1 MEGRFVTLFNALPAA
16 GFRSPFTKYL
26 VYYDGPVAEADL
38 CGQGASDATGFGL
51 AAMYVQACSGAPVSV
66 VAAHELLHTLGAVPR
81 GAPNRCPDPNGAHTC
96 DSMADLMH
104 PFLDT
109 SPLDAK
115 LLDPGRDD
123 YYGHSGTFTDSQDSP
138 WLVQLDRQQPF
149 TTTISGSRWSDG
161 RRARPRLRADLHD
174 HVERVDASHPESCSP
189 SRVEARSLGRRVH
202 RRLDLRCHGRP
213 PASRCRRSSLLSVFR
228 LSVAV
233 SGRGAVRSSRAGIT
247 CRPRCSAAFPSFAPV
262 GLDRDAGEGLAVPL
276 LERRVPRN
284 ETHVHGP
291 DDCCDERSSCLFT
304 RVVPRLTSS
313 RRSGS
318 VLRVEAKHDV
328 LVVGAGC
335 AGMRAAI
342 EAFDAGADVAMISKI
357 HPVRSH
363 SGAAEGGINAALG
376 NASEDDPEKHAFD
389 TVKGSDYL
397 GDQDAIEILC
407 QEAPDDVYQLEHWGA
422 VFSRTPDGRI
432 AQRPFGAAGEPRTAY
447 AADITG
453 HVLIHVLYEQVMKRD
468 IKTYE
473 EFFAW
478 KLVIDEDRCQGVISW
493 DLLDGGLKSIGAK
506 TVILATGGAGRLYTG
521 TTNAYACTGDG
532 MTMALRAGVALKDM
546 EMMQFHPTTLAPT
559 GVLITEGCRGE
570 GAYLLNAQSERFLI
584 RYAPNAMELASRDVI
599 SRAEQTEID
608 EGRGIDGNVMLD
620 LRHLGAERILERL
633 HGTRELSMTF
643 AGVDPIFEPIPVRPG
658 AHYHMGGVD
667 TDVWGRTSLE
677 GLYAAGEVACVS
689 VHGANRLGGNALMET
704 ITYGKRAGAHAADWA
719 LSNTTITVPPSVEED
734 AERELK
740 TLLDR
745 TDGERPWQIRDELA
759 ETMHVNF
766 GVFRREEQMLAQGDL
781 VQKLRERYER
791 VVVEDKGDVFNTDL
805 TQALEL
811 GFLLEL
817 AECMI
822 VSGLAR
828 KESRGAHAR
837 PYDYPDRDD
846 ESYLKH
852 TLVTWEDDAPKL
864 DWKPVTMT
872 KWEPEERKY

>member
-1 MEGRFVTLFNALPAA
+1 
-16 GFRSPFTKYL
+16 
-26 VYYDGPVAEADL
+26 
-38 CGQGASDATGFGL
+38 
-51 AAMYVQACSGAPVSV
+51 V
-66 VAAHELLHTLGAVPR
+66 V
-81 GAPNRCPDPNGAHTC
+81 
-96 DSMADLMH
+96 
-104 PFLDT
+104 
-109 SPLDAK
+109 
-115 LLDPGRDD
+115 
-123 YYGHSGTFTDSQDSP
+123 
-138 WLVQLDRQQPF
+138 
-149 TTTISGSRWSDG
+149 
-161 RRARPRLRADLHD
+161 
-174 HVERVDASHPESCSP
+174 
-189 SRVEARSLGRRVH
+189 
-202 RRLDLRCHGRP
+202 
-213 PASRCRRSSLLSVFR
+213 
-228 LSVAV
+228 
-233 SGRGAVRSSRAGIT
+233 
-247 CRPRCSAAFPSFAPV
+247 
-262 GLDRDAGEGLAVPL
+262 
-276 LERRVPRN
+276 
-284 ETHVHGP
+284 
-291 DDCCDERSSCLFT
+291 
-304 RVVPRLTSS
+304 
-313 RRSGS
+313 
-318 VLRVEAKHDV
+318 AKHDV
-328 LVVGAGC
+328 VVVGAGC

-342 EAFDAGADVAMISKI
+342 EAFDAGANVAMLSKI

-376 NASEDDPEKHAFD
+376 NASEDDPDKHAFD

-468 IKTYE
+468 IPTYE
-473 EFFAW
+473 EYFAW
-478 KLVIDEDRCQGVISW
+478 KLVVDDERCQGVIAW
-493 DLLDGGLKSIGAK
+493 NLLGGGLESIGAK

-532 MTMALRAGVALKDM
+532 MAMALRAGVALKDM

-570 GAYLLNAQSERFLI
+570 GAYLLNSQAERFLV

-608 EGRGIDGNVMLD
+608 EGRGLDGNVLLD

-643 AGVDPIFEPIPVRPG
+643 AGVDPIYEPIPVRPG

-667 TDVWGRTSLE
+667 TDVWGLTSLE
-677 GLYAAGEVACVS
+677 GLYAAGEAACVS

-704 ITYGKRAGAHAADWA
+704 ITYGKRVGRHASEWA
-719 LSNTTITVPPSVEED
+719 LANTTVEVPGSVEAD
-734 AERELK
+734 ADRELR

-745 TDGERPWQIRDELA
+745 TEGERPWQIRDELA
-759 ETMHVNF
+759 ETMHENF
-766 GVFRREEQMLAQGDL
+766 GVFRREDQMVEQGNI
-781 VQKLRERYER
+781 VRSLRERYER
-791 VVVEDKGDVFNTDL
+791 VVVEDKGAVFNSDL

-811 GFLLEL
+811 EFLLEL
-817 AECMI
+817 AECMV

-846 ESYLKH
+846 ENYLRH
-852 TLVTWEDDAPKL
+852 TLVTWKDGAPEL
-864 DWKPVTMT
+864 EWKPVTMT
-872 KWEPEERKY
+872 KWQPEERKY

>member
-1 MEGRFVTLFNALPAA
+1 M
-16 GFRSPFTKYL
+16 
-26 VYYDGPVAEADL
+26 
-38 CGQGASDATGFGL
+38 
-51 AAMYVQACSGAPVSV
+51 
-66 VAAHELLHTLGAVPR
+66 
-81 GAPNRCPDPNGAHTC
+81 
-96 DSMADLMH
+96 
-104 PFLDT
+104 
-109 SPLDAK
+109 
-115 LLDPGRDD
+115 
-123 YYGHSGTFTDSQDSP
+123 
-138 WLVQLDRQQPF
+138 
-149 TTTISGSRWSDG
+149 
-161 RRARPRLRADLHD
+161 
-174 HVERVDASHPESCSP
+174 
-189 SRVEARSLGRRVH
+189 
-202 RRLDLRCHGRP
+202 
-213 PASRCRRSSLLSVFR
+213 
-228 LSVAV
+228 
-233 SGRGAVRSSRAGIT
+233 
-247 CRPRCSAAFPSFAPV
+247 
-262 GLDRDAGEGLAVPL
+262 
-276 LERRVPRN
+276 
-284 ETHVHGP
+284 
-291 DDCCDERSSCLFT
+291 
-304 RVVPRLTSS
+304 
-313 RRSGS
+313 
-318 VLRVEAKHDV
+318 HDV
-328 LVVGAGC
+328 VVVGAGC

-342 EAFDAGADVAMISKI
+342 EAFDAGADVALLSKI

-407 QEAPDDVYQLEHWGA
+407 DEAPGDVYQLERWGA

-468 IKTYE
+468 IPTYE

-478 KLVIDEDRCQGVISW
+478 KLVVDDDRCQGVIAW
-493 DLLDGGLKSIGAK
+493 DLVSGGLQSIPAK

-532 MTMALRAGVALKDM
+532 MSLALRAGVALKDM

-570 GAYLLNAQSERFLI
+570 GAYLLNKDAERFLV

-608 EGRGIDGNVMLD
+608 EGRGLDGNVLLD

-643 AGVDPIFEPIPVRPG
+643 AGVDPIYEPIPVRPG
-658 AHYHMGGVD
+658 AHYHMGGID
-667 TDVWGRTSLE
+667 TDVWGQTTLE

-704 ITYGKRAGAHAADWA
+704 ITYGKRVGRRAAEWA
-719 LSNTTITVPPSVEED
+719 QTHTTVAVPESLEV
-734 AERELK
+734 ASERELR

-745 TDGERPWQIRDELA
+745 TEGERPWRIRDELA
-759 ETMHVNF
+759 ETMHENF
-766 GVFRREEQMLAQGDL
+766 GVFRREDQMLKQGEI
-781 VQKLRERYER
+781 VQGLRERYER
-791 VVVEDKGDVFNTDL
+791 VVVEDKGDVFNNDL

-817 AECMI
+817 AECMV

-846 ESYLKH
+846 ENYLRH
-852 TLVTWEDDAPKL
+852 TLVSWEDEAPKL

-872 KWEPEERKY
+872 RWQPEERKY